1 MGGESTTRCDR
12 AVAALAERQHG
23 CVARRQLLALGIGED
38 AIDHRIAAGRL
49 HRIHHGVYAVGHAK
63 LSVRGRWMAAVLAAG
78 PGAVLSHR
86 SAGALWG
93 LRGGSGI
100 EITSPQKCRRPG
112 IIAHRATL
120 RPDELTTRDGIPVTT
135 VARTLLD
142 LAAVLPRADVESAFH
157 QAEYQHRTD
166 VTSLDALVARYPTR
180 RGIATIRRILEDA
193 RLTTGI
199 TKSQLEKAF
208 LAFLDQHGLPRP
220 HRNYLV
226 LGKERDC
233 VWPEHRLIAE
243 LDGWDT
249 HGTRRSFEA
258 DRLNDRET
266 ILAGWRP
273 LRITYRH
280 IVRDGNRLERDL
292 RALTA

>member
-1 MGGESTTRCDR
+1 M
-12 AVAALAERQHG
+12 LAERQHG
-23 CVARRQLLALGIGED
+23 VVARRQLVALGMEEHR
-38 AIDHRIAAGRL
+38 IDHRVAIKRL
-49 HRIHHGVYAVGHAK
+49 RLVHLGVYAVGHRV
-63 LSVRGRWMAAVLAAG
+63 LSLRGRWMAAVLAAG
-78 PGAVLSHR
+78 RGAVLSHR
-86 SAGALWG
+86 AASALWG
-93 LRGGSGI
+93 LRRSQAL
-100 EITSPQKCRRPG
+100 EITCQRRIERPRILSHEG
-112 IIAHRATL
+112 AL
-120 RPDELTTRDGIPVTT
+120 RPDEVTTRAGIPVTT

-142 LAAVLPRADVESAFH
+142 LAAVLPHADVESAFH
-157 QAEYQHRTD
+157 QADYQHRTD
-166 VTSLDALVARYPTR
+166 LTSLDALVARYPTR
-180 RGIATIRRILEDA
+180 RGAPTIKRILEDA

-199 TKSQLEKAF
+199 TKSELEKAF
-208 LAFLDQHGLPRP
+208 LAFLDAKGLPRP

-233 VWPEHRLIAE
+233 VWPEHRLVAE